1 MVADRITYFADVI
14 LPLSVPNYY
23 SYRVPHEL
31 KDQIKPGQRVIVPF
45 GKHKL
50 YTAIVQKVHQEIPA
64 YEVKYID
71 HVLDVQP
78 IVTHNQLLFWEW
90 IATYYMCH
98 IGEVMLAA
106 LPSSLKLSSETR
118 ILRNSYAE
126 QVAESEIT
134 DNESLILDALD
145 VNGVLTLEDISNIL
159 DRKTIYPLVKKM
171 IDKGLVAEEEEL
183 KSAYRPKL
191 KKYIELSDH
200 VKQEGGLEIAFQLL
214 GRAAKQ
220 EDLLLQF
227 LNLSNFYE
235 HYKAVHKKE
244 LLEKAGYSA
253 AVLKGLLDKNILFER
268 SSEIGR
274 IGPYS
279 GERTAAK
286 ELTQDQV
293 DAYEAVKEGF
303 DENKAVLLHGV
314 TGSGKTE
321 IYVQLIL
328 DQIAQGKKVLYLLP
342 EIALT
347 TQLITRLRKYFGDK
361 VGVYHSK
368 FSPNE
373 RVEVWRSVLD
383 DSLHQYDLI
392 VGARSS
398 IFLPFDQ
405 LGLVIVDEEHEYSF
419 KQYDPAPRYHARN
432 AVFKLANLHGSKI
445 LLGSATPSL
454 ESKLNTE
461 KEVFKLV
468 EIKKRYKGLM
478 LPEIQCADLKTAIKR
493 KEMQGI
499 FSPMLLNEI
508 KEVIEN
514 KEQVILFQNR
524 RGYAPKW
531 LCETCGWKT
540 MCTRCDVSLTY
551 HKQDRSMHCHYCG
564 FKQQAPVRCGACGS
578 AEMKLIGFG
587 TEKIEEEIATHL
599 GNEIRVQRM
608 DWDTTR
614 SKQAYHKIIE
624 SFENREIDILVGTQ
638 MVSKGLD
645 FDHVSLVGILNAD
658 DMLYYPDFR
667 AFERSYQLMSQ
678 VSGRAGRKKKRGRVI
693 IQSYQP
699 DHWIIQKVMAH
710 DYEGMYQQEIA
721 ERKHFQYPPFYRMIK
736 LTVMHKDKEK
746 VDKAGD
752 VLLGLLKE
760 KMGSRI
766 LGPEYPSIPR
776 IRNSY
781 LKIIVM
787 KFEKIASPK
796 KVKEFLLDQLAQLKT
811 DKELRS
817 VRVKIDVDPM

>member
-1 MVADRITYFADVI
+1 MKGDRITYFADVI

-31 KDQIKPGQRVIVPF
+31 RDQIKSGQRVIVPF
-45 GKHKL
+45 GKQKL
-50 YTAIVQKVHQEIPA
+50 YTAIVKNVHQEVPS
-64 YEVKYID
+64 YEVKYINYI
-71 HVLDVQP
+71 LDDQP
-78 IVTHNQLLFWEW
+78 IVTHDQLVFWEW

-126 QVAESEIT
+126 QVAENDIT
-134 DNESLILDALD
+134 DNESIILDALE
-145 VNGVLTLEDISNIL
+145 VNGVLSLEDISDIL

-171 IDKGLVAEEEEL
+171 IDKGLVVEEEEL

-191 KKYIELSDH
+191 KKYIELHEHFKKESM
-200 VKQEGGLEIAFQLL
+200 LEKAFQLL

-220 EDLLLQF
+220 EDMLLQF

-235 HYKAVHKKE
+235 HYKSVPKKE
-244 LLEKAGYSA
+244 LLEKSGYSA
-253 AVLKGLLDKNILFER
+253 AVLRGLIDKNILEER
-268 SSEIGR
+268 SDEIGR
-274 IGPYS
+274 IGPYK
-279 GERTAAK
+279 GERTPPK
-286 ELTQDQV
+286 SLTEDQAI
-293 DAYEAVKEGF
+293 AYESIKEGYI
-303 DENKAVLLHGV
+303 ENKAVLLHGV

-321 IYVQLIL
+321 IYVQLML
-328 DQIAQGKKVLYLLP
+328 DQIKKGKKVLYLLP

-383 DSLHQYDLI
+383 ENLHQYDLI

-432 AVFKLANLHGSKI
+432 AVFKLAKIHGSAI
-445 LLGSATPSL
+445 LLGSGTPSL
-454 ESKLNTE
+454 ESKLNTDNQ
-461 KEVFKLV
+461 VFKLV
-468 EIKKRYKGLM
+468 ELNKRYKGLM
-478 LPEIQCADLKTAIKR
+478 LPEIQCADLKTAVKR

-564 FKQQAPVRCGACGS
+564 YKQQAPVRCGACGS
-578 AEMKLIGFG
+578 AEMKLMGFG

-599 GNEIRVQRM
+599 GNEVRVQRM

-667 AFERSYQLMSQ
+667 AFERSYQLMAQ
-678 VSGRAGRKKKRGRVI
+678 VSGRAGRKKKRGKVI

-710 DYEGMYQQEIA
+710 DYEGMYRQELA

-736 LTVMHKDKEK
+736 LTVMHKDKDK
-746 VDKAGD
+746 VDKASD

-760 KMGSRI
+760 KMGTRI

-776 IRNSY
+776 VRNNY

-811 DKELRS
+811 DKQLRS

>member
-1 MVADRITYFADVI
+1 MADRITYFVDVI

-23 SYRVPHEL
+23 SYRVPNEL
-31 KDQIKPGQRVIVPF
+31 NGQVMAGQRVIVPF

-50 YTAIVQKVHQEIPA
+50 YTAVVQKVHQQVPK

-71 HVLDVQP
+71 HVLDDKP
-78 IVTHNQLLFWEW
+78 IVTQNQLLFWEW
-90 IATYYMCH
+90 ISNYYMCH

-106 LPSSLKLSSETR
+106 LPSSLKLSSETK
-118 ILRNSYAE
+118 ILRNNYAAN
-126 QVAESEIT
+126 QVLDKEIT
-134 DNESLILDALD
+134 DNEFLVLDALD
-145 VNGVLTLEDISNIL
+145 INGVLTLDDISNIL

-191 KKYIELSDH
+191 KKYIELNEQF
-200 VKQEGGLEIAFQLL
+200 KAEGALEKAFQLM

-220 EDLLLQF
+220 EDMLLKF

-235 HYKAVHKKE
+235 HYKAVAKKE
-244 LLEKAGYSA
+244 LIEKSGYSA

-268 SSEIGR
+268 SSEVGR
-274 IGPYS
+274 IGAYS
-279 GERTAAK
+279 GERTQVK
-286 ELTQDQV
+286 ELTEVQNV
-293 DAYEAVKEGF
+293 AYEAVKEGF
-303 DENKAVLLHGV
+303 KDKKAVLLHGV

-321 IYVQLIL
+321 IYVKLIM
-328 DQIAQGKKVLYLLP
+328 DQVALGKKVLYLLP

-347 TQLITRLRKYFGDK
+347 TQLISRLRKYFGDR

-432 AVFKLANLHGSKI
+432 AVFKLSKLHGSDI
-445 LLGSATPSL
+445 LMGTATPSL
-454 ESKLNTE
+454 ESKLIADNQI
-461 KEVFKLV
+461 FKLV
-468 EIKKRYKGLM
+468 ELNNRYKGLM
-478 LPEIQCADLKTAIKR
+478 LPEIQCADLKTAVKR

-564 FKQQAPVRCGACGS
+564 YKQQAPVRCGACGS

-587 TEKIEEEIATHL
+587 TEKIEEEIVTHL
-599 GNEIRVQRM
+599 GDQVRVQRM

-614 SKQAYHKIIE
+614 SKQAYHNIIE

-678 VSGRAGRKKKRGRVI
+678 VSGRAGRKKKRGKVI

-710 DYEGMYQQEIA
+710 DYEGMYKQELA
-721 ERKHFQYPPFYRMIK
+721 ERKQFQYPPFFRMIK
-736 LTVMHKDKEK
+736 LTVMHRDKDK
-746 VDKAGD
+746 VDKASD
-752 VLLGLLKE
+752 VLIGLLKE
-760 KMGSRI
+760 KMGTRI

-796 KVKEFLLDQLAQLKT
+796 KVKGFLLDQLAVLKN